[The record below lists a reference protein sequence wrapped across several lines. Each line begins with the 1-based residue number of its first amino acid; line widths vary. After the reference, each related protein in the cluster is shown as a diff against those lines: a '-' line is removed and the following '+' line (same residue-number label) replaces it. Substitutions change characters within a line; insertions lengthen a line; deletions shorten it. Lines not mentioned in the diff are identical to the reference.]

1 MPKQSPNFESWL
13 AGLGSVEEDHVF
25 TPVGKQSP
33 EMTRLLVERQAILEQ
48 AATQTISSDVEA
60 ALGEGSVGQVEKAVG
75 ESFTDSID
83 DIDARIAAQLEKD
96 HPDAPRFRLRG
107 LTDDDYTEV
116 QREIVKL
123 TERKGAKWTDQDLK
137 VEANLRFIARAV
149 LVPAGMTLEDARVLR
164 TRLNRGEWARLLSHV
179 TRLANLDAEA
189 TDLPN

>member
-1 MPKQSPNFESWL
+1 MPKASPNFETWL
-13 AGLGSVEEDHVF
+13 QGLGSVEADHVF

-33 EMTRLLVERQAILEQ
+33 AMTRLLVERAAIMEQ
-48 AATQTISSDVEA
+48 AATQTVSADVEA
-60 ALGEGSVGQVEKAVG
+60 AIGESGVAEVERAVG
-75 ESFTDSID
+75 ESFTETLD

-116 QREIVKL
+116 QKEIVKL

-137 VEANLRFIARAV
+137 VEANLRFVQRAV
-149 LVPAGMTLEDARVLR
+149 LEPPMTLMDARALR
-164 TRLNRGEWARLLSHV
+164 KHLNRGEWARLLSHV

>member
-33 EMTRLLVERQAILEQ
+33 EMTRLLLERQAILEQ

-116 QREIVKL
+116 QREVVKL
-123 TERKGAKWTDQDLK
+123 TERKNAKWTDQDLK

-149 LVPAGMTLEDARVLR
+149 LIPAGMTLEDARVLR

>member
-33 EMTRLLVERQAILEQ
+33 EMTRLLVERNAILEQ

-116 QREIVKL
+116 QREVVKL

-179 TRLANLDAEA
+179 TRLANDDAEA